1 MKNIERFL
9 DYLKSVR
16 GLSQNT
22 IINYK
27 IDLRDFYKFTEGKK
41 IDLDIIRSYL
51 KKLYEKKVHIQDSIQ
66 KNKLNKK
73 LLQLFACRR
82 NNR

>member
-1 MKNIERFL
+1 MELVNNKLQFNKQINKKICFFCGIIIIVGGYMKNIERFL

-41 IDLDIIRSYL
+41 IDLDIIR
-51 KKLYEKKVHIQDSIQ
+51 
-66 KNKLNKK
+66 N
-73 LLQLFACRR
+73 
-82 NNR
+82 